1 MQRRLFSIRTYIQEQ
16 VLMHSLPDGGPI
28 AAALLGVSLMT
39 MGKFYAASP
48 AAGFLMLPYLG
59 WTCFATTLINC
70 SLWDSNPAVVQSA
83 HKVAQVRPQGPHEMS
98 QARQLHKRNI
108 TCPADLGK
116 INPSNA
122 AHLPGSIQYSDRP
135 ILGRRSSG
143 EHLSTQEWGGPPTQ
157 NMQPSHLHA
166 RQLQPPQQPWDVRAE
181 YQPAMHT
188 PFGEANLHRRSAR
201 ESDRRTTRRTTDDHI
216 SSGRFV
222 THTDSGH
229 LIIPQWSG
237 DKPERRN
244 SGLGGSGLFARVGL
258 SLCTCASWQLDMQA
272 SCNGAGCDRHLLLC
286 LQCGMQQCVAPHR
299 LFHSVA
305 IVCPWLADHV
315 SGKQLHYC
323 ACCAK
328 ASSAGARLPVSGM
341 ACQPLQWLGS
351 SCQYLVCL
359 QCLCVVSRR
368 GRVFMQNPVHICKA

>member
-1 MQRRLFSIRTYIQEQ
+1 MQTVPLCLYLLQLAVNLWAWPPIFVGGPRRRYAFADSAGILYSNLHCNWSPGSQQHLNAFKPPGRQRTLFSIRALNTDEA
-16 VLMHSLPDGGPI
+16 LMHSLPDCVPI
-28 AAALLGVSLMT
+28 SAALLGVSLMT
-39 MGKFYAASP
+39 MGKFYAVSP

-83 HKVAQVRPQGPHEMS
+83 HKVAQVRPQGPQEMS
-98 QARQLHKRNI
+98 QARSLHKRNI

-122 AHLPGSIQYSDRP
+122 DNLPGSIQYSDQP

-143 EHLSTQEWGGPPTQ
+143 EHLLTQAWDGPPAQNTQ
-157 NMQPSHLHA
+157 QSQLHA
-166 RQLQPPQQPWDVRAE
+166 RQLQPQQLQQPWDVRAG

-188 PFGEANLHRRSAR
+188 PFAEANLHRRSGT

-216 SSGRFV
+216 SSERFV

-237 DKPERRN
+237 DKPERGN

-258 SLCTCASWQLDMQA
+258 SLCTCISDMICISW
-272 SCNGAGCDRHLLLC
+272 
-286 LQCGMQQCVAPHR
+286 
-299 LFHSVA
+299 
-305 IVCPWLADHV
+305 
-315 SGKQLHYC
+315 
-323 ACCAK
+323 
-328 ASSAGARLPVSGM
+328 
-341 ACQPLQWLGS
+341 
-351 SCQYLVCL
+351 
-359 QCLCVVSRR
+359 
-368 GRVFMQNPVHICKA
+368 

>member
-1 MQRRLFSIRTYIQEQ
+1 MVCFVLGHGLCVLVGVEARRLEGANSAIVSLSATAGCQPLGLAPHFCWGPKKTICICRLCRYAVFQSSLQLVPWLSTASECFHTTWRQRTLFSIRALNEDQA
-16 VLMHSLPDGGPI
+16 LMHNLPDCVPI
-28 AAALLGVSLMT
+28 SAALLGVSLMT
-39 MGKFYAASP
+39 MGKFYAVSP

-83 HKVAQVRPQGPHEMS
+83 HKVAQVRPQGPQEMS
-98 QARQLHKRNI
+98 QARSLHKRNI

-122 AHLPGSIQYSDRP
+122 DNLPGSIQYSDQP

-143 EHLSTQEWGGPPTQ
+143 EHLLTQAWDGLPAQNTQ
-157 NMQPSHLHA
+157 QSQLHA
-166 RQLQPPQQPWDVRAE
+166 RQLQPQQLQQPWDVRAG

-188 PFGEANLHRRSAR
+188 PFAEANLHRRSGT

-216 SSGRFV
+216 SSERFV

-258 SLCTCASWQLDMQA
+258 SLCTCISW
-272 SCNGAGCDRHLLLC
+272 
-286 LQCGMQQCVAPHR
+286 
-299 LFHSVA
+299 
-305 IVCPWLADHV
+305 
-315 SGKQLHYC
+315 
-323 ACCAK
+323 
-328 ASSAGARLPVSGM
+328 
-341 ACQPLQWLGS
+341 
-351 SCQYLVCL
+351 
-359 QCLCVVSRR
+359 
-368 GRVFMQNPVHICKA
+368 